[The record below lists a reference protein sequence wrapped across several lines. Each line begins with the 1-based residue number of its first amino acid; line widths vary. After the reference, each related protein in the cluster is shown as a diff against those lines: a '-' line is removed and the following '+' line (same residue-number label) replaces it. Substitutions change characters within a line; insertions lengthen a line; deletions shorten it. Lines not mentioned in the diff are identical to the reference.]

1 MKYAEK
7 LFKEMC
13 KTGADSVTFE
23 DAKTNT
29 TFRLT
34 LEQLKFVKKDP
45 YAHLKEAQARGEII
59 QENLDYYCLGEKT
72 FWIDKAKNVNFIGEP
87 DRYRIKPKGV
97 YCHCD
102 HCGYEY
108 SAHEPKLGCQIQ
120 GCTVCPMCY
129 RPENKPKT
137 KTLYKWAYR
146 HKTTKSWKETD
157 RWMESEE
164 DFRKDY
170 LWVKDWH
177 YQRLDYT
184 AIEVEA

>member
-59 QENLDYYCLGEKT
+59 QENLDYYCLGEKA
-72 FWIDKAKNVNFIGEP
+72 FWVEKAKNVNFIGEP
-87 DRYRIKPKGV
+87 DRYRIKPK
-97 YCHCD
+97 
-102 HCGYEY
+102 
-108 SAHEPKLGCQIQ
+108 
-120 GCTVCPMCY
+120 
-129 RPENKPKT
+129 T
-137 KTLYKWAYR
+137 KTLYLWAYLDE
-146 HKTTKSWKETD
+146 KTKSWKETD
-157 RWMESEE
+157 RWMESED
-164 DFRKDY
+164 DFKNDY
-170 LWVKDWH
+170 LWAKDEFK
-177 YQRLDYT
+177 RLDYT
-184 AIEVEA
+184 AIEVEV

>member
-29 TFRLT
+29 TFRFT
-34 LEQLKFVKKDP
+34 LERLKFVKTDP

-59 QENLDYYCLGEKT
+59 QVNLDYYCLGEKT

-87 DRYRIKPKGV
+87 DRYRIKPK
-97 YCHCD
+97 
-102 HCGYEY
+102 
-108 SAHEPKLGCQIQ
+108 
-120 GCTVCPMCY
+120 
-129 RPENKPKT
+129 T
-137 KTLYKWAYR
+137 KTLYKFAYLDE
-146 HKTTKSWKETD
+146 KTKSWKNTD
-157 RWMESEE
+157 VYHQTVVSARA
-164 DFRKDY
+164 DI
-170 LWVKDWH
+170 LWAVEFK
-177 YQRLDYT
+177 RLDYT